1 MYCLVGKLNTCMG
14 FVRFYPDNRICES
27 LILQYF
33 RQIKLKIKILRI
45 NVTTALQKLAR
56 APETYFHSILHKS
69 LKCQYGTCRC
79 GGVFFLFFC
88 GGVVVIFLGDLAMR
102 FEIEKQGKKYTIM
115 IIVLNLGPVSQN
127 HLLSKI
133 YFKTKICH
141 KICLRSHHSRFTI
154 LSYLMIILRSVIIL

>member
-1 MYCLVGKLNTCMG
+1 MFCLIGNTCMG

-33 RQIKLKIKILRI
+33 RQIELKIKILRI

-69 LKCQYGTCRC
+69 PWIVSTLNR
-79 GGVFFLFFC
+79 GGWGGGFLFVFWVVV
-88 GGVVVIFLGDLAMR
+88 VVVIFLGDLAMR
-102 FEIEKQGKKYTIM
+102 FEIEKQGNIYTIM

-127 HLLSKI
+127 
-133 YFKTKICH
+133 
-141 KICLRSHHSRFTI
+141 R
-154 LSYLMIILRSVIIL
+154 LMT